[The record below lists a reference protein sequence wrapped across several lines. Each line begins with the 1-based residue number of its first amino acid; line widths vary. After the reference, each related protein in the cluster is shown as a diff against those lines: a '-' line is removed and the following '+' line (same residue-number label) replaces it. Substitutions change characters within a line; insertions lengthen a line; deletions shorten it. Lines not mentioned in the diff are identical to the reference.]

1 MKTITV
7 EVPEDV
13 KNKVQR
19 ADIEQSAHKE
29 IIATILERD
38 LAIPAERMNSYQK
51 EYENKF
57 FAFEQAKSEIER
69 EYVRKAVKNPLN
81 WSLDYNTNI
90 ITINVED

>member
-38 LAIPAERMNSYQK
+38 LAVSAERMASYQK

-69 EYVRKAVKNPLN
+69 EYVRKATKNPLN
-81 WSLDYNTNI
+81 WSLDYHTNI